1 MFSGS
6 GNNPFSSSVMSTA
19 MDPAQSPA
27 LTKMLKAFAES
38 APLTPPNN
46 GAGAGEIATK
56 RFFLSN
62 LLTNGINSMPHIH
75 GRSAGGTT
83 NPSGVCQFSNK
94 QHNDLSVAVNVEFNK
109 CTYDLVFSGPF
120 CGAP

>member
-1 MFSGS
+1 MSSTFNDVRAAIEGRIATEMAL
-6 GNNPFSSSVMSTA
+6 NPAYPVSY
-19 MDPAQSPA
+19 QN
-27 LTKMLKAFAES
+27 
-38 APLTPPNN
+38 APFTPPNN
-46 GAGAGEIATK
+46 GAGAGETATK

-62 LLTNGINSMPHIH
+62 LLTNGMNSMPHIQ
-75 GRSAGGTT
+75 GRNAGGTT